1 MVRRNDPTP
10 TDDAPDTSG
19 PATSSRAPG
28 SLSADAPD
36 APDGRTVAEP
46 SLAAFPV
53 IGLTRRRLAA
63 VLGVVLAVWIVA
75 VFARQVGDASAASAR
90 AGQMVAD
97 NAAQQSRIADLDRE
111 LDLIAQQRYILQQAR
126 GYGLGGQHEIAF
138 SLDPDAPP
146 LGANAPGSEALR
158 VGAPAA
164 VSPLERWLTLLFGPG
179 GD

>member
-28 SLSADAPD
+28 SLSAD
-36 APDGRTVAEP
+36 
-46 SLAAFPV
+46 
-53 IGLTRRRLAA
+53 
-63 VLGVVLAVWIVA
+63 